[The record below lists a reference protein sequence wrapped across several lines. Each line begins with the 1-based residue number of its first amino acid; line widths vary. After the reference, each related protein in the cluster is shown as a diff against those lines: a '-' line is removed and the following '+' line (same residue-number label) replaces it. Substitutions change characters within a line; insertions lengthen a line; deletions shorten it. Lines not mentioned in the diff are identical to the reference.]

1 MPKPNIN
8 QQIVRAVAKVIEA
21 TDQVVFEG
29 NINGKEGKNTRR
41 MIKRAENLFD
51 VLKEAAPAIGVES
64 FEGKFFWCEDSFFV
78 DLMGPAFEISS
89 EECWINTRVER
100 MEENL
105 LVAGCLLADLVVS
118 TAKGKLITQEQ
129 FEDCMSVVFMAVV
142 HRQLFINAEELK
154 EKQRDKE
161 RK

>member
-29 NINGKEGKNTRR
+29 NINGKEDKNTRKLE
-41 MIKRAENLFD
+41 KRAEKLFD
-51 VLKEAAPAIGVES
+51 ILKAAAPAVGVES
-64 FEGKFFWCEDSFFV
+64 FERSFFWCEDSFFI
-78 DLMGPAFEISS
+78 DLMAPAFEISS
-89 EECWINTRVER
+89 EEAWINSRTER

-129 FEDCMSVVFMAVV
+129 FEDCMGVVFMAVV
-142 HRQLFINAEELK
+142 HRQLFLNAEELK
-154 EKQRDKE
+154 EKQRDKKE
-161 RK
+161 